1 MDIILITVVAVALLV
16 AAANMYT
23 RKIEEP
29 TKGRGTGT
37 GTGGGGEIET
47 PLLPVDHTPKFNTLD
62 VVEE

>member
-37 GTGGGGEIET
+37 GGGGEIET